1 MAPGKSIGY
10 SRFYNRY
17 KMVVIIEMYG
27 RIFYFK
33 QHKDEQFFAKN
44 SKFYWASR
52 PFLPPN
58 LDAAFVVRLL
68 GSGLC
73 RPSGL
78 LPSWYAFRGLAF
90 LGGSFDPP
98 CSFYNWL
105 KEEEKKKKKL

>member
-10 SRFYNRY
+10 SRFYNRN
-17 KMVVIIEMYG
+17 KIVVIIEMYG

-33 QHKDEQFFAKN
+33 HHKDEQFFAKN

-58 LDAAFVVRLL
+58 LDATFVGRLL

-78 LPSWYAFRGLAF
+78 LPSWYACRVWPF
-90 LGGSFDPP
+90 LGGLLTLPARSTTG
-98 CSFYNWL
+98 
-105 KEEEKKKKKL
+105 